1 MTQLDE
7 ASEIV
12 WTECMNLKKGE
23 NALILCDEPLRAVGY
38 SLFEKAVE
46 LEGNAFF
53 LEMMPLTIHGEEPA
67 SLVAEAMKSVDV
79 LVVPAS
85 TSLSHTEARRQASAK
100 GVRIATMP
108 GITEDIMRR
117 AISADYEKIKERSLK
132 IADILSSADA
142 AVITTEKGT
151 DLTLP
156 LKGRKALP
164 DYGIYHDVGDF
175 GNLPAGE
182 AYVAPLEG
190 VSEGVLVVDG
200 AIAGIGKL
208 DAPVTI
214 TIRNG
219 LAEKIE
225 NCPQLK
231 EALSKHGELGRSVA
245 ELGVGTNDQARVVG
259 NVLEDEKA
267 MNTVH
272 VAFGNNLSFG
282 GTVNVPVH
290 LDCIIMDPT
299 LAVDDEIVLENG
311 KWLI

>member
-1 MTQLDE
+1 MTQLDK

-12 WTECMNLKKGE
+12 WTECMDLKKGE
-23 NALILCDEPLRAVGY
+23 SALILCDEPLRAVGY

-46 LEGNAFF
+46 LESNAFL
-53 LEMMPLTIHGEEPA
+53 LEMIPLTIHGEEPS

-85 TSLSHTEARRQASAK
+85 TSLSHTEARRQATAS

-132 IADILSSADA
+132 ISDLLSSADA

-164 DYGIYHDVGDF
+164 DYGIYHREGDF

-182 AYVAPLEG
+182 SYVAPLEG
-190 VSEGVLVVDG
+190 VSDGVLVVDG

-208 DAPVTI
+208 DAPVFI
-214 TIRNG
+214 IVRDG
-219 LAEKIE
+219 MAERIE
-225 NCPQLK
+225 GCPQL
-231 EALSKHGELGRSVA
+231 EQALASPGSLARNVA
-245 ELGVGTNDQARVVG
+245 ELGVGTNDQAQVVG

-272 VAFGNNLSFG
+272 VAFGNNVSFG

-299 LAVDDEIVLENG
+299 LTIDDDVVLENG
-311 KWLI
+311 KWII